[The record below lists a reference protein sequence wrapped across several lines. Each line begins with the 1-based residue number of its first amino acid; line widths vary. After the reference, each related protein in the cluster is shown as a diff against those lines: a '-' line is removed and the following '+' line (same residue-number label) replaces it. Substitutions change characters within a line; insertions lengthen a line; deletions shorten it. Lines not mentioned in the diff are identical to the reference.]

1 MVKTPSVNAGDIGD
15 AGLIPGWGRSLEEV
29 MALPVFLPGE
39 SSGRRSLAATVH
51 KVAKS
56 QI

>member
-1 MVKTPSVNAGDIGD
+1 MVKIPPVNAGDIRD

-39 SSGRRSLAATVH
+39 SNGRRSLAATVH